1 MNNLESR
8 IPGIDEDEAQ
18 ELRRCGEF
26 ARHLYFL
33 ANEPTARQR
42 ERALSWIANS
52 AKRDL
57 YAVGALIRL
66 TDPAQR
72 TLDASIIG
80 RNLRVVDSQQGARA
94 IDVFQAQ

>member
-1 MNNLESR
+1 MYYFEKPQLLLHGKDPITSCNLTMTD
-8 IPGIDEDEAQ
+8 PAT
-18 ELRRCGEF
+18 
-26 ARHLYFL
+26 A
-33 ANEPTARQR
+33 ARQR